1 MLYKL
6 EFLNKVKESGVKKA
20 DFALLFKRGIGVLC
34 RQKRLEGLMNG
45 GVVLLMIT
53 DDGGIRAVNK
63 EYRSIDKPT
72 DVVSLSYFDQGYF
85 PDDSLTG
92 EIIISIETAKLQAKE
107 HKHSLKEELG
117 FLFAHGL
124 LHVFGYDH
132 LKAGERK
139 AMFKL
144 QDEVLE

>member
-1 MLYKL
+1 
-6 EFLNKVKESGVKKA
+6 
-20 DFALLFKRGIGVLC
+20 
-34 RQKRLEGLMNG
+34 
-45 GVVLLMIT
+45 VVLVIVS
-53 DDGGIRAVNK
+53 DEEIRAVNR
-63 EYRSIDKPT
+63 EYRNIDKPT

-92 EIIISIETAKLQAKE
+92 EIFISIDTAKRQAKE
-107 HKHSLKEELG
+107 HKHSLDEELR

-132 LKAGERK
+132 LKSGERK

-144 QDEVLE
+144 QDEVLEG